1 MGLVK
6 IVHPEAG
13 EAEVP
18 ASAVPHWRSSGW
30 VPADEVEGEKADDGG
45 SPAGGEPE
53 QESKPSGR
61 SRRRSSE
68 GDKE

>member
-1 MGLVK
+1 MALVK
-6 IVHPEAG
+6 IVHPDAG

-30 VPADEVEGEKADDGG
+30 VPASEVEGATADDGG
-45 SPAGGEPE
+45 APARGEPE
-53 QESKPSGR
+53 QDSKPSGR
-61 SRRRSSE
+61 SRRRTSE